1 MHQENHE
8 MLQRSF
14 QSLLFVVVVD
24 VSGVTTGSAA
34 AAAG

>member
-1 MHQENHE
+1 

-14 QSLLFVVVVD
+14 QSLLFVVVD

-34 AAAG
+34 AAAAAG